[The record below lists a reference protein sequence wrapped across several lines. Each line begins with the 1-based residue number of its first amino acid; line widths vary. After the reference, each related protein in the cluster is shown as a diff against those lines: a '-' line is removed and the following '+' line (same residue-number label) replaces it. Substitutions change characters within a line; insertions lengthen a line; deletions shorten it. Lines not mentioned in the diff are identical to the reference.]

1 MKFDIRAIE
10 IVSQMSLA
18 EKISLMSGSITPEKM
33 MHDFSTPGY
42 HYNMVPYP
50 AGGNDRLGVPNLRFC
65 DGPRGVVSGNSTCF
79 PVTMGRGAT
88 FDIDLEERVGKAIG
102 REVRANGGNYFGGVC
117 INLPYNPGWGRSQ
130 EVYGE
135 ESFHLGEMG
144 KALVRGVQSQN
155 VVACIKHYAF
165 NSMEISRFK
174 VSVTC
179 DERTEQEVFLP
190 HFKDCIDEGAA
201 SVMSAYNLYN
211 QVYCGHSEYLLKKVL
226 REDWGFD
233 GFVISDFVWGVK
245 DTVAA
250 ANGGQNVEMPC
261 TMLFGEKLLK
271 AVEDGFV
278 SEASIDESAVC
289 IVRTMLAFEEA
300 QDPEQYPQSVIC
312 CDDHKKL
319 ALECAH
325 KSLTLMKNDGV
336 LPFSSS
342 VKKVAVIG
350 KLGNKEN
357 IGDHGSSRVFPPYVV
372 TLPQALKKRN
382 LEVVICDGSDAEEA
396 GRVAASVD
404 AVMIVA
410 GYDHDDEGEYVA
422 PADEMID
429 METAGM
435 DSVGGDRENLGLH
448 KEEAELIKAVGG
460 INPKTVAILIGGNT
474 IITSDFDQSVPAMM
488 MAYYPGMEGGTA
500 IADIVF
506 GDVCPSGK
514 LPFVV
519 PYDAEDLPYVKWD
532 TERQYYE
539 YYHGYARLEKMGIKP
554 EFPYGFGLSYTKFTL
569 SEEQVTVS
577 DSVVTASCNVKNV
590 GSVSGDEV
598 VQLYIG
604 FENSLIDRPKKL
616 LRGFARV
623 SLNPGEE
630 KKVTISCPI
639 EKLKYYDPVYAQWKL
654 EDISYTAFIGTS
666 CDEKDLLSCKF
677 KLNRD

>member
-1 MKFDIRAIE
+1 
-10 IVSQMSLA
+10 
-18 EKISLMSGSITPEKM
+18 
-33 MHDFSTPGY
+33 
-42 HYNMVPYP
+42 
-50 AGGNDRLGVPNLRFC
+50 
-65 DGPRGVVSGNSTCF
+65 
-79 PVTMGRGAT
+79 
-88 FDIDLEERVGKAIG
+88 
-102 REVRANGGNYFGGVC
+102 
-117 INLPYNPGWGRSQ
+117 
-130 EVYGE
+130 
-135 ESFHLGEMG
+135 
-144 KALVRGVQSQN
+144 
-155 VVACIKHYAF
+155 
-165 NSMEISRFK
+165 
-174 VSVTC
+174 
-179 DERTEQEVFLP
+179 
-190 HFKDCIDEGAA
+190 
-201 SVMSAYNLYN
+201 
-211 QVYCGHSEYLLKKVL
+211 
-226 REDWGFD
+226 
-233 GFVISDFVWGVK
+233 
-245 DTVAA
+245 
-250 ANGGQNVEMPC
+250 
-261 TMLFGEKLLK
+261 
-271 AVEDGFV
+271 
-278 SEASIDESAVC
+278 
-289 IVRTMLAFEEA
+289 
-300 QDPEQYPQSVIC
+300 
-312 CDDHKKL
+312 
-319 ALECAH
+319 
-325 KSLTLMKNDGV
+325 
-336 LPFSSS
+336 
-342 VKKVAVIG
+342 
-350 KLGNKEN
+350 
-357 IGDHGSSRVFPPYVV
+357 
-372 TLPQALKKRN
+372 
-382 LEVVICDGSDAEEA
+382 
-396 GRVAASVD
+396 
-404 AVMIVA
+404 
-410 GYDHDDEGEYVA
+410 
-422 PADEMID
+422 
-429 METAGM
+429 M

-604 FENSLIDRPKKL
+604 FENSSIDRPKKL

-623 SLNPGEE
+623 SLDPGDE